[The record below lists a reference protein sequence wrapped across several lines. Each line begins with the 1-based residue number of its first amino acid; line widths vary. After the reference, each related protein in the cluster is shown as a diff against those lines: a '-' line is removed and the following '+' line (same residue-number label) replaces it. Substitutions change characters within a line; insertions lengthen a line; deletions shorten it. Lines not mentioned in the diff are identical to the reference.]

1 MLGSSLVPILL
12 LPLALCGPNDSLDQ
26 LVNALTNVRAED
38 QVQGAAVI
46 TDMGEV
52 PAWLSGTLVRH
63 ACGVFGEME
72 NPSSE
77 FVNRVTH
84 IFDCLNMGQSYH
96 FHQVCRTRQSIL
108 GSVSYSLYFKPDE
121 SDMP

>member
-1 MLGSSLVPILL
+1 MFCLSLIFLSP
-12 LPLALCGPNDSLDQ
+12 LPWLALCGPNDTLEQ
-26 LVNALTNVRAED
+26 LINAVTNVKVED

-96 FHQVCRTRQSIL
+96 FHQV
-108 GSVSYSLYFKPDE
+108 
-121 SDMP
+121 

>member
-38 QVQGAAVI
+38 QVKGAAVI

-96 FHQVCRTRQSIL
+96 FHQV
-108 GSVSYSLYFKPDE
+108 
-121 SDMP
+121 

>member
-1 MLGSSLVPILL
+1 MVRLHIFTIFL
-12 LPLALCGPNDSLDQ
+12 LPSALCGPNDTLDQ
-26 LVNALTNVRAED
+26 LVAALTNVRVED
-38 QVQGAAVI
+38 QVVGAPV
-46 TDMGEV
+46 TTNTGEL

-84 IFDCLNMGQSYH
+84 IFDCIEMGQSYH
-96 FHQVCRTRQSIL
+96 FHQVS
-108 GSVSYSLYFKPDE
+108 
-121 SDMP
+121 

>member
-1 MLGSSLVPILL
+1 MFLLSLIFLSSVPW
-12 LPLALCGPNDSLDQ
+12 LALCGPNDTLDQ
-26 LVNALTNVRAED
+26 LVNAVTNVRVED
-38 QVQGAAVI
+38 QALHEAVI

-96 FHQVCRTRQSIL
+96 FHQV
-108 GSVSYSLYFKPDE
+108 
-121 SDMP
+121 

>member
-1 MLGSSLVPILL
+1 MGQLNLILL
-12 LPLALCGPNDSLDQ
+12 CLIPLTLCGPNDRLDQ
-26 LVNALTNVRAED
+26 LVAAVSNVRVED
-38 QVQGAAVI
+38 QALHEPVT

-72 NPSSE
+72 NPSEE

-84 IFDCLNMGQSYH
+84 IFDCIEMGQSYH
-96 FHQVCRTRQSIL
+96 FHQV
-108 GSVSYSLYFKPDE
+108 
-121 SDMP
+121 

>member
-1 MLGSSLVPILL
+1 MFRLSLIFLSSLPW
-12 LPLALCGPNDSLDQ
+12 LALCGPNDTLDQ
-26 LVNALTNVRAED
+26 LVAALTNVRAED

-77 FVNRVTH
+77 LLNRVTH

-96 FHQVCRTRQSIL
+96 FHQV
-108 GSVSYSLYFKPDE
+108 
-121 SDMP
+121 

>member
-1 MLGSSLVPILL
+1 MGSLSLIFLSSLPW
-12 LPLALCGPNDSLDQ
+12 LCLGGPNDSLEQ
-26 LVNALTNVRAED
+26 LVAAVSNVRVED
-38 QVQGAAVI
+38 QALHEAV
-46 TDMGEV
+46 TRERGEV

-84 IFDCLNMGQSYH
+84 IFDCIEMGQSYH
-96 FHQVCRTRQSIL
+96 FHEVYKI
-108 GSVSYSLYFKPDE
+108 
-121 SDMP
+121 